1 MSNISFW
8 PGKLPKPVIGLRQKT
23 SISTLSTS
31 IGQQLCR
38 RLASNNER
46 NIKYSQS

>member
-8 PGKLPKPVIGLRQKT
+8 PETLPKPVIGLRQKT
-23 SISTLSTS
+23 CISTLSTF

-38 RLASNNER
+38 RLASNNEHS
-46 NIKYSQS
+46 I